1 MFFMFKKLLVGTLAT
16 GIMLSGG
23 IAASAAELE
32 QPSTNKALH
41 STCPNNNT
49 TWNDNY
55 VTRVYDNPDDVKS
68 SIIYNGKTLYHIPA
82 LDYCSPVGVIAHYA

>member
-1 MFFMFKKLLVGTLAT
+1 MFKKLAVGVLAT

-23 IAASAAELE
+23 VGVSAAQLE
-32 QPSTNKALH
+32 QSNVNKASN

-49 TWNDNY
+49 TWNNNY
-55 VTRVYDNPDDVKS
+55 VTRVYDSPEDVKS
-68 SIIYNGKTLYHIPA
+68 SIKYNGKTLYHIPA